1 MKKIIKKKKKKIKGL
16 ICRVNKKWRYHFVAT
31 LPISEKTFF
40 KKKSTAALSIQY
52 FY

>member
-1 MKKIIKKKKKKIKGL
+1 M
-16 ICRVNKKWRYHFVAT
+16 WRDHFLAA
-31 LPISEKTFF
+31 LPISEKTFL